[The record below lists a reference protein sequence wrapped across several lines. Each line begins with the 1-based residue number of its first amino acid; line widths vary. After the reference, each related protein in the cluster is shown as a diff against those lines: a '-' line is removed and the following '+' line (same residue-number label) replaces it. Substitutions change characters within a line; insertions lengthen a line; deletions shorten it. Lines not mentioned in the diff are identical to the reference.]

1 MLGLGWLLALH
12 SSPAGTWIKEQTMS
26 DNDFDDDDDFCVAM
40 DNEGRIEGTCDHLE
54 TGSRVVQLSTGVK
67 CCLTPSR
74 CVNAA

>member
-1 MLGLGWLLALH
+1 
-12 SSPAGTWIKEQTMS
+12 MS

-74 CVNAA
+74 CVNTAQLLSKLQLCSELEQ